1 MFLSDLLMWA
11 VLFVQ
16 IDRGCSDLAK
26 VSNTGGFYRHSSI
39 AAELQTCISKVCKE
53 DALKRIEKS
62 PYVGRMLDESLDI
75 VVQKKLVLFFN
86 ILLEG
91 KSKIEFAAVVEVK
104 DGNSETIY
112 AAVLKYL
119 EESNVPVKKL
129 SGLDT
134 DGASVM
140 TVRLNGL
147 AV

>member
-1 MFLSDLLMWA
+1 M
-11 VLFVQ
+11 
-16 IDRGCSDLAK
+16 
-26 VSNTGGFYRHSSI
+26 
-39 AAELQTCISKVCKE
+39 
-53 DALKRIEKS
+53 KRIEKS